1 MKYLRVGLP
10 FIVVFACV
18 FNLVAAYGAD
28 NSMAVMA
35 YITALCGWVAIAWDE
50 YLAYKRNK
58 RIEDVTNSVA

>member
-10 FIVVFACV
+10 FLVVFACV
-18 FNLVAAYGAD
+18 FNLIAAYGAA

-50 YLAYKRNK
+50 YLMFKRNK
-58 RIEDVTNSVA
+58 RIENVVDSVA

>member
-10 FIVVFACV
+10 FLVVLACV
-18 FNLVAAYGAD
+18 FNGIAAYGAD

-35 YITALCGWVAIAWDE
+35 YITALFGWIAIAWDE
-50 YLAYKRNK
+50 YLTFKRNK